1 MQYHGPMINNLII
14 DHFEIPLKEI
24 KLATGDFSPKSRL
37 EDDNNYNVYTG
48 KLPSCDRKAA
58 IKCHNWRRSVGMDKF
73 LEERLLYIGSSHEN
87 INPFIGFCFEGNNK
101 ITVTDYA
108 VNHSLDCHLQDSFKR
123 LELTWARRLEICLG
137 LVDGNQAQ
145 TNPTLGASGY
155 YMDPISVE
163 SGILNKSSDVYA
175 FRVVLF
181 KLMGGML
188 ASEKRS
194 IGDLN
199 AQHLIK
205 LVRRY
210 YDVGLDNLTDPYIRG
225 QMNRRFFNLVKE
237 TAYKCISLNIKDR
250 PTMDVIIKT
259 IEEALDTHNHG
270 ADSIV
275 TIRSHQHQ
283 NAKDFKISFSDF
295 NSATKNFYSPI
306 DRGSTQFRRTY
317 EGQLPDR
324 FKNRKAA
331 IIHYDAKHGHHRD
344 EFLNELDMICSLDH
358 ENIIP
363 FIGYCEEEDEMII
376 VSEYATNGSF
386 IIISIYEQK
395 DVA

>member
-14 DHFEIPLKEI
+14 DHFEIPLKKI

-37 EDDNNYNVYTG
+37 EDDKNCNVYIG
-48 KLPSCDRKAA
+48 ELPSHDRKAA
-58 IKCHNWRRSVGMDKF
+58 IKCHNWHRSVGMDKF

-108 VNHSLDCHLQDSFKR
+108 VNRSLDRHLQDSYKR

-137 LVDGNQAQ
+137 AAKGLKHLQSCLEKSRIVIDRNVQSKYILLDENMKAKICGLSFIGLVDRNQAQ
-145 TNPTLGASGY
+145 ANPPLGASRY

-175 FRVVLF
+175 FGVVLF
-181 KLMGGML
+181 ELMSGML

-210 YDVGLDNLTDPYIRG
+210 YDVGLENLTDPYIRG
-225 QMNRRFFNLVKE
+225 QMNRRSFYSVKE
-237 TAYKCISLNIKDR
+237 IAYKCISLNIKDR

-275 TIRSHQHQ
+275 TIRSQQHE
-283 NAKDFKISFSDF
+283 NAKGVNNKSINQWMPGFTKIPCTMKPTSS
-295 NSATKNFYSPI
+295 
-306 DRGSTQFRRTY
+306 R
-317 EGQLPDR
+317 
-324 FKNRKAA
+324 
-331 IIHYDAKHGHHRD
+331 
-344 EFLNELDMICSLDH
+344 
-358 ENIIP
+358 
-363 FIGYCEEEDEMII
+363 
-376 VSEYATNGSF
+376 
-386 IIISIYEQK
+386 QK
-395 DVA
+395 